1 MPETEGPV
9 VRHPDYE
16 VTATSASAIDIEV
29 AVLDSAGVIVAVN
42 GPWSDFCAANDGDP
56 SLTGIGV
63 NYLEVCRKAG
73 DDPGAIE
80 VADAIRT
87 ALVGDVPSAHRV
99 QIACHSPQEKRWFDV
114 IVSSRSDGRGTSIG
128 ATVLLTQVPE
138 PRTEMADK
146 NHTLAREILEAC
158 PDALL
163 MADEQGLIESTN
175 LPAERLFGCDRS
187 ALLGRAIDTL
197 LPGRSTEQPSA
208 SMQLHAV
215 RADGSEIPVEVGL
228 SLQRVGGETRLIAAV
243 RDITERLR
251 AEDRRQ
257 LIDRC
262 IDRASDAILVIDEN
276 SFRLL
281 HANSGAVDMF
291 GYRSSELV
299 GSMSPTD
306 LAPELGVSALA
317 SALGSLRE
325 APDQHVRLV
334 TTGLRRSGAELPIEV
349 QIDWPA
355 PTTPNASRP
364 VVAVIRDLTERPAGH
379 DDSIATVR
387 H

>member
-1 MPETEGPV
+1 M
-9 VRHPDYE
+9 RHPDNE
-16 VTATSASAIDIEV
+16 VTAQSASAIDIEV
-29 AVLDSAGVIVAVN
+29 AVLDAAGAIVAVN

-80 VADAIRT
+80 VADAIRA

-114 IVSSRSDGRGTSIG
+114 IVSSRTDGGGATIG
-128 ATVLLTQVPE
+128 ATVMLTQVPE
-138 PRTEMADK
+138 PPTDVADK
-146 NHTLAREILEAC
+146 NHTLAKEILEAC

-163 MADEQGLIESTN
+163 MADEHGLIESTN
-175 LPAERLFGCDRS
+175 RPAERLFGCDRS

-197 LPGRSTEQPSA
+197 LPGRFTDQPSS

-228 SLQRVGGETRLIAAV
+228 SLQQVAGETRLIAAV

-251 AEDRRQ
+251 AEDHRH
-257 LIDRC
+257 LIDRS
-262 IDRASDAILVIDEN
+262 IDRASDAILVVDEN

-281 HANSGAVDMF
+281 HVNSGAVEMF
-291 GYRSSELV
+291 GYQCSELV

-306 LAPELGVSALA
+306 LAPELGVCAFA

-334 TTGLRRSGAELPIEV
+334 TTGLTKSGSEFPIEA

-364 VVAVIRDLTERPAGH
+364 VVAVIRDLTER
-379 DDSIATVR
+379 DSG
-387 H
+387 